1 MIHNIFEFSET
12 PAKDVM
18 IPRTDIV
25 AVSLETGFDELAVII
40 REEQFSRIPVYEGS
54 VDSIVGV
61 IYVKDLF
68 GLTDAD
74 RASFQVRNY
83 LRDAYFIPEMKR
95 IGNLFEEMRALKIH
109 MAVVLDEYGGTAG
122 LVTIE
127 DLVEEIVGDISD
139 EYDQEIAPL
148 FINVDENTASI
159 DASMRIDELNEMMD
173 LAISDDDADTIGGF
187 VLSRMERIPEEGERF
202 EWHNMEFIIDQ
213 MDGRRIMRITIV
225 KKPEE

>member
-1 MIHNIFEFSET
+1 
-12 PAKDVM
+12 
-18 IPRTDIV
+18 
-25 AVSLETGFDELAVII
+25 
-40 REEQFSRIPVYEGS
+40 

-68 GLTDAD
+68 AITDDAKD
-74 RASFQVRNY
+74 NFSVRDY

-95 IGNLFEEMRALKIH
+95 IGSLFEEMRALKIH

-139 EYDQEIAPL
+139 EYDQEIVPL
-148 FINVDENTASI
+148 FINVDENTASL
-159 DASMRIDELNEMMD
+159 DASMRIDEVNEMMNLNIPD
-173 LAISDDDADTIGGF
+173 EDADTIGGF

-202 EWHNMEFIIDQ
+202 DWQNMEFIIDQ
-213 MDGRRIMRITIV
+213 MDGRRIMRISIV
-225 KKPEE
+225 KQPEE